1 MRNWAKIIEVG
12 DYDILVQRLCNNDD
26 GEHVSITLKVDEGQ
40 LTTTMGFEDDSHE
53 ANEAFKNFKEED
65 AIKIVD
71 SFEKLYKN
79 DTQENNE
86 KT

>member
-53 ANEAFKNFKEED
+53 ANEAFKNFKKED